1 MRVLLS
7 WILMAK
13 MGQLFM
19 QMDILMEKVMSLLK
33 KPKTKCMRMKTLVFY
48 AEGSWWGQG
57 RKRFAWLGNDY
68 NWLSLVIYFPTILL
82 LLTVNYILNWYTAKT
97 AFFISHVFMRRFWST
112 SESRK
117 LFTLKHLIF
126 DPRLR
131 YSNVNQRR
139 VFDKKENGTVLQ
151 V

>member
-97 AFFISHVFMRRFWST
+97 AFFICRFWST
-112 SESRK
+112 GEWRK
-117 LFTLKHLIF
+117 LFTLQILIF

-131 YSNVNQRR
+131 YSNVDQRR
-139 VFDKKENGTVLQ
+139 IFDKKENGTFLHV
-151 V
+151 

>member
-57 RKRFAWLGNDY
+57 QKRYAWLGNDY
-68 NWLSLVIYFPTILL
+68 NWLSVVIYFPTILL

-97 AFFISHVFMRRFWST
+97 AFLHLSFFIKRFWST

-117 LFTLKHLIF
+117 LFTWQNLIF
-126 DPRLR
+126 DPRLS
-131 YSNVNQRR
+131 YSNVDQRR
-139 VFDKKENGTVLQ
+139 IFDTKENGTILHV
-151 V
+151 